1 MLLIGGAAVIG
12 AFAWNATREQPVT
25 VAMTQVA
32 RGEVR
37 ATVSNTRAGTVDACN
52 RARMAPITGG
62 RIAALP
68 VAEGDR
74 VEAGQIL
81 LELWNDDARAQ
92 LNLAEKERLA
102 AVARADEACTAADV
116 ARREAARIG
125 RLHEQGLT
133 SEENADLAESNAR
146 AKAAAC
152 QATRRTIEVNDARVE
167 LARAMLEQTILR
179 APFAGTVAEINGEIG
194 EVVTPSPVGI
204 PTLPA
209 VDLIDNSCIYVTAPI
224 DEIDAPAFYL
234 DLKAYRKSL
243 AKDDTPYT
251 GPVSLIRGLKVS
263 VDMINDIGIETV
275 WKRTAKLAEA
285 VRTAAPA
292 MGMRVFSQQP
302 SDSVSGLL
310 YPDGVDDGFRKELQ
324 TKYGASIAGGQ
335 NELKGKCCR
344 ISHMGYVDPMDT
356 IGLIAAMEY
365 TLADCGASV
374 EIGKGVAEAVKVL
387 RDWE

>member
-116 ARREAARIG
+116 ARREAARID

-224 DEIDAPAFYL
+224 DEIDAPDIRAGMRATITLDAFPDRQFPATVRRVAPYVLDVEKQARTVDIEAEFDEPSANLLPGYSADVEVILEVHSDTLYL
-234 DLKAYRKSL
+234 SSQAVLDDGRVLVLGEDGTLAEKSIETGLRNWQVTEITAGL
-243 AKDDTPYT
+243 AE
-251 GPVSLIRGLKVS
+251 GERVVLS
-263 VDMINDIGIETV
+263 VD
-275 WKRTAKLAEA
+275 RA
-285 VRTAAPA
+285 
-292 MGMRVFSQQP
+292 
-302 SDSVSGLL
+302 
-310 YPDGVDDGFRKELQ
+310 
-324 TKYGASIAGGQ
+324 
-335 NELKGKCCR
+335 
-344 ISHMGYVDPMDT
+344 
-356 IGLIAAMEY
+356 
-365 TLADCGASV
+365 
-374 EIGKGVAEAVKVL
+374 GVAPGLPAVAEG
-387 RDWE
+387 D